1 MNFPKPI
8 QRKGAK
14 TQRRKDALCRLSLA
28 PGFSPVFKDETSQS
42 RFNGLAGLPASRGSA
57 KTVETVYVFSVGST
71 GDPPV
76 PSGDPPDGMGSGIER
91 KGNGFLAAAHLPF
104 RPAGRRAGRAGRPH
118 HPT

>member
-42 RFNGLAGLPASRGSA
+42 RFNGLAGLPGSRGSA
-57 KTVETVYVFSVGST
+57 KTVETVFV
-71 GDPPV
+71 
-76 PSGDPPDGMGSGIER
+76 R
-91 KGNGFLAAAHLPF
+91 Q
-104 RPAGRRAGRAGRPH
+104 RPH
-118 HPT
+118 TRLKPGAHEIFPLRLRVFAPLR